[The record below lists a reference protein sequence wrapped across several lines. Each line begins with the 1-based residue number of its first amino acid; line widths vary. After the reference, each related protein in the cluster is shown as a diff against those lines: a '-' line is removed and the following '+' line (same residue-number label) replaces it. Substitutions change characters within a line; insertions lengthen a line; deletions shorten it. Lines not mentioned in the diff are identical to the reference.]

1 MQLRCLAKY
10 GLLFLMGIFFSGI
23 GNDIMAQPTSNPGVT
38 KNAILKNNP
47 VITKDTSDEG
57 VILITADSVMVVPVT
72 PSVNTMPV
80 IPLGKYQRANTLYY
94 KMIDS
99 LVRVISEFPL
109 KDSAG
114 LTYADEWVGTPNMG
128 LRRPNYVIIHHTAT
142 NGLNEVLQEFTKP
155 GGREASSHYVINK
168 DGKVYHMLNDLLRSH
183 HAGDSKWGNTTD
195 LNSSSIG
202 IEIVNNGKEAFTR
215 EQMTSLLIL
224 LERLKIQYRIPV
236 ANFIGHGDIAPGR
249 KADPSAKF
257 SWKELSE
264 NGFGYWW
271 DDTTGVEVPQ
281 NFDYIM
287 GLRIIGYDVS
297 YPASAV
303 AAFKRHFMND
313 NSGGGMNAIVRK
325 LIYVMHRKYL

>member
-1 MQLRCLAKY
+1 MQIKVHRPVAILI
-10 GLLFLMGIFFSGI
+10 LLNIIGGIFCSLY
-23 GNDIMAQPTSNPGVT
+23 AQPTSLPAVS
-38 KNAILKNNP
+38 KSAVLKIENKA
-47 VITKDTSDEG
+47 VKDTSDEG
-57 VILITADSVMVVPVT
+57 VLIVTADSVETIATTINPLQ
-72 PSVNTMPV
+72 PPE
-80 IPLGKYQRANTLYY
+80 IPAGKYQRANKLYY

-109 KDSAG
+109 RDSAG
-114 LTYADEWVGTPNMG
+114 LTYAAEWVGTPNMG

-142 NGLNEVLQEFTKP
+142 NGLNEVLQEFTAP

-183 HAGDSKWGNTTD
+183 HAGDSKWGNSTD

-202 IEIVNNGKEAFTR
+202 IEIVNNGREAYTKE
-215 EQMTSLLIL
+215 QITSLLIL
-224 LERLKIQYRIPV
+224 LERLKIQYKIPV
-236 ANFIGHGDIAPGR
+236 ANFIGHGDIAPTR

-257 SWKELSE
+257 PWKELSE
-264 NGFGYWW
+264 NGFGNWYG
-271 DDTTGVEVPQ
+271 DTTNVEIPQ
-281 NFDYIM
+281 NFDYLM

-313 NSGGGMNAIVRK
+313 NSGGGMNATVRK
-325 LIYVMHRKYL
+325 MIYLMHKKYL